1 MAKLRHIAI
10 TVPDPEAAA
19 AFYEKT
25 FGMQRVGTTDSSIAK
40 GVYLS
45 DGTLNMAILK
55 YKSEKAAGADKG
67 LDYVGVHHFGF
78 WADDVD
84 EAREKIE
91 ANGGKFMM
99 GPPVVNGNA
108 FYEMKFT
115 DPNGIIFDVNH
126 TGWVGA
132 KREP

>member
-1 MAKLRHIAI
+1 MAKLRHVAI
-10 TVPDPEAAA
+10 TVPDPEKAA

-25 FGMQRVGTTDSSIAK
+25 FGMQRVGRTDSSIAS
-40 GVYLS
+40 GIYLS
-45 DGTLNMAILK
+45 DGVINMAILK
-55 YKSEKAAGADKG
+55 YKSEKAAGPQG
-67 LDYVGVHHFGF
+67 LDSVGVHHFGF

-84 EAREKIE
+84 ETKQKIE
-91 ANGGKFMM
+91 ENGGKFMM

-126 TGWVGA
+126 TGWAGA
-132 KREP
+132 KRDA